1 MMMRR
6 PLLQLLPT
14 LHGTRR
20 SGAAEAIL
28 APLKGLHLQLIESA
42 FHGDTLALERGL
54 THALWPNGVVSDAR
68 QWNSDLRLLAWLRD
82 THFRSLESSQTRL
95 PPALAS
101 RQKRL
106 DCLDAPPPTME
117 EVRAQFELTYPTG
130 DLRQPALE
138 RAVQRAVAAAPIS
151 HSSNGPSA
159 TEADDTPIDQLEY
172 GELLDRAGCL
182 TRGRGAFAAYMAS
195 VGSYELVSRELVDA
209 LAKHIGARAEAHEL
223 TAADTYYEE
232 AAEEALFAAALAD
245 ADEEARRG
253 EPPTESATSP
263 RPTTRA
269 LRVLELGAGNGELS
283 HYLRQ
288 ALRRRTGADGA
299 SPLDVVVLA
308 SDDGS
313 WFTSSGSGAGGGRG
327 ASASSAQFG
336 RVERL
341 DYRAAL
347 RLYMPHV
354 VIVSWMPM
362 AVDWTAHL
370 RRCPSLEEY
379 VLLGEVYDGACGDN
393 DKTWGNPAFAEEA
406 AVPDG
411 HGASGGAPPYELDGW
426 AATEL
431 REVSAWMLSRF
442 ASDVAECECTSA
454 AISFVRGLAAAPG
467 SGGGPAKVQT
477 QPDAS

>member
-1 MMMRR
+1 M
-6 PLLQLLPT
+6 
-14 LHGTRR
+14 
-20 SGAAEAIL
+20 
-28 APLKGLHLQLIESA
+28 QLIESA

-151 HSSNGPSA
+151 HSSNRPSA

-223 TAADTYYEE
+223 TAADTYYEQ

-245 ADEEARRG
+245 ADEEAGRARLR
-253 EPPTESATSP
+253 P
-263 RPTTRA
+263 RARHR
-269 LRVLELGAGNGELS
+269 LVRQRVHCACSSSAGNGELS

-288 ALRRRTGADGA
+288 ALRRQTGADGA
-299 SPLDVVVLA
+299 LPR
-308 SDDGS
+308 
-313 WFTSSGSGAGGGRG
+313 RG
-327 ASASSAQFG
+327 CA
-336 RVERL
+336 RV
-341 DYRAAL
+341 
-347 RLYMPHV
+347 
-354 VIVSWMPM
+354 
-362 AVDWTAHL
+362 
-370 RRCPSLEEY
+370 
-379 VLLGEVYDGACGDN
+379 G
-393 DKTWGNPAFAEEA
+393 
-406 AVPDG
+406 
-411 HGASGGAPPYELDGW
+411 
-426 AATEL
+426 
-431 REVSAWMLSRF
+431 
-442 ASDVAECECTSA
+442 
-454 AISFVRGLAAAPG
+454 
-467 SGGGPAKVQT
+467 
-477 QPDAS
+477 